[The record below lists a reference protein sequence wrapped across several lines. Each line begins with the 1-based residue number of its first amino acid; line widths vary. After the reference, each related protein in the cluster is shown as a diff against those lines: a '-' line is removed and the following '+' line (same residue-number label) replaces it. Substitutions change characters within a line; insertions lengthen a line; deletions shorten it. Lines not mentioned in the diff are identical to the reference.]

1 MKNFFKAIKKIQ
13 MILFIFLTAAV
24 YANDNGQLSL
34 TFAEAAE
41 LAVISSIELRQA
53 RASQSLNEG
62 IWKLGIREYFP
73 RLGLNISE
81 NDRLQ
86 EIGADS
92 FIKNYSIS
100 LDQLIWDGGRISM
113 TRKLERMEL
122 DLSSSRLDRMASEV
136 AESAIAAY
144 RNILSSR
151 AILEIRK
158 TALLVLEEQRRIL
171 NEEVALGLALAV
183 DLANADINLA
193 DARID
198 IFSLQL
204 DLYEMESQFAELLG
218 LDFMPVL
225 AETVDINRSVLL
237 PAASAAGA
245 LARERNPD
253 VIEARFSLTK
263 RQAELKY
270 VSRSW
275 IPTLRLV
282 SNFGLSGQRYP
293 LTRYNWSI
301 GISIDF
307 SNPWFQ
313 NRFSAQTGWETPNDM
328 TAAIQNSSN
337 PLPDPA
343 SGFGKKQA
351 ALALEFEQDRY
362 SLILERIGRMA
373 TNAVERCNL
382 VEQKRILAL
391 DAARLAAERCRI
403 EEIRL
408 ELGQITRLKLMET
421 LIEQTQRE
429 IAVIE
434 AAVAILEAERELE
447 RFLDLKPG
455 ELAIFAASMGGI

>member
-1 MKNFFKAIKKIQ
+1 MKKIQ
-13 MILFIFLTAAV
+13 MVLFLFLAAV
-24 YANDNGQLSL
+24 LYANDNNQRSI
-34 TFAEAAE
+34 TFAQAAE
-41 LAVISSIELRQA
+41 LAISTSIELREA
-53 RASQSLNEG
+53 HASQSIKEG
-62 IWKLGIREYFP
+62 VWKLGLREYFP
-73 RLGLNISE
+73 HFGLNVSE

-86 EIGADS
+86 EIGSDS
-92 FIKNYSIS
+92 FIKNYGIT

-113 TRKLERMEL
+113 TRKLEKMEL
-122 DLSSSRLDRMASEV
+122 DLSSSRLDMMATDV
-136 AESAIAAY
+136 AEAAITAY

-151 AILEIRK
+151 SILEIRK
-158 TALLVLEEQRRIL
+158 TALSVLEEQRRIL
-171 NEEVALGLALAV
+171 NEEVALGLALSV

-193 DARID
+193 EARID
-198 IFSLQL
+198 IYSLQL
-204 DLYEMESQFAELLG
+204 DLNEMENQFAELLG
-218 LDFMPVL
+218 LEYMPILV
-225 AETVDINRSVLL
+225 ETVDINRSILL

-270 VSRSW
+270 VNRSW
-275 IPTLRLV
+275 IPTLKLV
-282 SNFGLSGQRYP
+282 ANFGLSGQRYP

-307 SNPWFQ
+307 SNPWLQ
-313 NRFSAQTGWETPNDM
+313 NRFSAQAGGEPPYDK
-328 TAAIQNSSN
+328 TAAIQNSLN

-343 SGFGKKQA
+343 SSFGKRQA
-351 ALALEFEQDRY
+351 TLALQFEQERFDT
-362 SLILERIGRMA
+362 ILERTGRMA
-373 TNAVERCNL
+373 ANAVEKCRL

-391 DAARLAAERCRI
+391 DASRLAAERCRI

-455 ELAIFAASMGGI
+455 ELAVFAASLGGI